1 MIQYQLFPKYRQI
14 TQSMTLVVSVFER
27 NLSWISSNENEL
39 NSNEVLLVLQND
51 LESLGFNVEKSK
63 KKEDK
68 IKIPVLFGRNGRLEK
83 SFDADGMN
91 IESKTV
97 IEIEAG
103 RAVSNYQFLKDLFQ
117 ACMMQDI
124 DNLIIAV
131 RNSYRGNSDF
141 DVVITFFET
150 LYASGRLSLP
160 LKRILIIGY

>member
-14 TQSMTLVVSVFER
+14 TKDLNSVISVFER
-27 NLSWISSNENEL
+27 NFNLICSKENEL
-39 NSNEVLLVLQND
+39 SSNEVLFTLQND
-51 LESLGFNVEKSK
+51 LTSIGFIIEKSK

-68 IKIPVLFGRNGRLEK
+68 IKIPVLFGRNGKLEK

-91 IESKTV
+91 IESRTV

-131 RNSYRGNSDF
+131 RNSYRGNPDF
-141 DVVITFFET
+141 DVVTTFFET
-150 LYASGRLSLP
+150 LYASGRLHLP
-160 LKRILIIGY
+160 LQRILIIGY

>member
-1 MIQYQLFPKYRQI
+1 MNSI
-14 TQSMTLVVSVFER
+14 VSIFER
-27 NLSWISSNENEL
+27 NLNLISSNENEL
-39 NSNEVLLVLQND
+39 SSNEVLYVLQND
-51 LESLGFNVEKSK
+51 LESIGFIIEKSK

-68 IKIPVLFGRNGRLEK
+68 INIPVLFGRNGRLEK

-91 IESKTV
+91 IETRTV

-131 RNSYRGNSDF
+131 RNSYRGNPDF
-141 DVVITFFET
+141 DVVTTFFET
-150 LYASGRLSLP
+150 LYASERLQLP
-160 LKRILIIGY
+160 LHRILIIGY

>member
-1 MIQYQLFPKYRQI
+1 MN
-14 TQSMTLVVSVFER
+14 LVVSVFESNF
-27 NLSWISSNENEL
+27 NLIGSQGNEL
-39 NSNEVLLVLQND
+39 NSNEVLFALQSD
-51 LESLGFNVEKSK
+51 LESIGFIIEKSK

-83 SFDADGMN
+83 SFDADGIN
-91 IESKTV
+91 IESRTV

-131 RNSYRGNSDF
+131 RNSYRGNPDF

-150 LYASGRLSLP
+150 LYASGRLHLP
-160 LKRILIIGY
+160 LHRILIIGY